1 MKNNRYIFKDKLHL
15 LDEPEVDQ
23 LLNYCENLENEVID
37 LKFEKKNN
45 KQNIMLDMI
54 KEILKACNEFEKQQ
68 QEFVRFG
75 LQPPDFETGISN
87 LKQYIISTCRN
98 HKIWL

>member
-1 MKNNRYIFKDKLHL
+1 MKNNRNIFKDKLYL

-23 LLNYCENLENEVID
+23 LLNYCENLENELID
-37 LKFEKKNN
+37 LKFEQKNN

-68 QEFVRFG
+68 QESVRFG
-75 LQPPDFETGISN
+75 LESPDFETGISN
-87 LKQYIISTCRN
+87 LKHYIVSTCRN